1 MKSILDDLISDL
13 IDTIYKN
20 LLKDKNNNKL
30 KKIKN
35 YLIFSIIDKLKPF
48 LITIIIIILIL
59 LFILFIQFAIIVK
72 SNSIKY
78 NITI

>member
-13 IDTIYKN
+13 IDTIYIN

-30 KKIKN
+30 KRIKN
-35 YLIFSIIDKLKPF
+35 YLILSITDKLKPF

-78 NITI
+78 NLDF

>member
-30 KKIKN
+30 
-35 YLIFSIIDKLKPF
+35 
-48 LITIIIIILIL
+48 
-59 LFILFIQFAIIVK
+59 
-72 SNSIKY
+72 
-78 NITI
+78 